1 MFYVNNN
8 ITYYEIKTMGKLK
21 NLSIVALFKRF
32 GRSIRRFPLAMLFT
46 LLLVCFLF
54 YIIHGGRVGEKEE
67 FFLVFYPATGALLA
81 VALSLFT
88 EDFKKR
94 IVAVLTQVVIHAAW
108 LGISVYLAQ
117 IDRFSLP
124 QLIAVVAT
132 VFAIGLAIYVICFY
146 RKNQD
151 MQFWNFSI
159 RTAGALVVSVAI
171 SGALTLGLLL
181 LVESL
186 KMLFDIEIHEVVYA
200 DIWTVCMCLLAPVL
214 FMILIP
220 EGEDKYMNEAPEF
233 SRFTQ
238 GVVQYLFLPLLG
250 LYLITLYVYA
260 AKILLQWSLPVGG
273 VSYLVSGSM
282 VLMVLL
288 IYVTFPVQYQEGNK
302 LFKGVTRWLPVVM
315 LPLLAL
321 MSVAIGRRLSDY
333 GITISRL
340 YLLVFNVWC
349 YAVCLWLIFTR
360 NRRIWLIPTSFA
372 VILFLISVGPQSI
385 ANITK
390 RHLLNEA
397 RDAFMASGFT
407 KLPLTDEQYKRWA
420 EEADPDVVA
429 AIDSKLAYLCHYEI
443 TDIPVSVSINSVVIN
458 SNSVGS
464 YSHHSVVEDDDVYVV
479 SYSNSHLITD
489 MTIPQ
494 GYTRM
499 TYLHELNVDPDM
511 NPYKLLLVLKDGENP
526 EEYRFLIDVSMLKKF
541 DEEGTYQPGEQL
553 AVKNDRAML
562 VIDDFRLW
570 GLTGHD
576 GEWDFEGEGILF
588 IK

>member
-1 MFYVNNN
+1 
-8 ITYYEIKTMGKLK
+8 MGKLK

-32 GRSIRRFPLAMLFT
+32 GQSIRRFPLAMLFT

-54 YIIHGGRVGEKEE
+54 YIIHGGHVGEKEE

-117 IDRFSLP
+117 IDRFSIP

-132 VFAIGLAIYVICFY
+132 VFAIGLAVFVICFY
-146 RKNQD
+146 RKNQE

-288 IYVTFPVQYQEGNK
+288 IYVTFPVQHQEGNK
-302 LFKGVTRWLPVVM
+302 LFKGVARWLPVVM

-397 RDAFMASGFT
+397 REAFMASGFT

-420 EEADPDVVA
+420 EVADPDVVA

-511 NPYKLLLVLKDGENP
+511 NPYKLLLVLKDGENH

>member
-1 MFYVNNN
+1 
-8 ITYYEIKTMGKLK
+8 MGKLK

-81 VALSLFT
+81 TALSLFT

-117 IDRFSLP
+117 IDRFSIP

-132 VFAIGLAIYVICFY
+132 VFAIGLAVFVICFY

-181 LVESL
+181 LAESL
-186 KMLFDIEIHEVVYA
+186 QMLFDIEIHEVVYA

-385 ANITK
+385 ANTTK

-562 VIDDFRLW
+562 VIDDFRLY
-570 GLTGHD
+570 GSTGHD

>member
-81 VALSLFT
+81 TALSLFT

-117 IDRFSLP
+117 IDRFSIP

-132 VFAIGLAIYVICFY
+132 VFAIGLAVFVICFY

-385 ANITK
+385 ANTTK

-499 TYLHELNVDPDM
+499 TYLHELNVDPDI

-562 VIDDFRLW
+562 VIDDFRLY
-570 GLTGHD
+570 GSTGHD

>member
-81 VALSLFT
+81 TALSLFT

-117 IDRFSLP
+117 IDRFSIP

-132 VFAIGLAIYVICFY
+132 VFAIGLAVFVICFY

-390 RHLLNEA
+390 RYLLNEA
-397 RDAFMASGFT
+397 REAFMASGFT
-407 KLPLTDEQYKRWA
+407 KLPLSDEQYKRWA

-499 TYLHELNVDPDM
+499 TYLHELNVEYGM
-511 NPYKLLLVLKDGENP
+511 NPDKIMLVLKDGKNS

-553 AVKNDRAML
+553 ALKNDRAML

>member
-1 MFYVNNN
+1 
-8 ITYYEIKTMGKLK
+8 MGKLK

-81 VALSLFT
+81 TALSLFT

-117 IDRFSLP
+117 IDRFSIP

-132 VFAIGLAIYVICFY
+132 VFAIGLAVFVICFY

-288 IYVTFPVQYQEGNK
+288 IYVTFPVQHQDGNK

-360 NRRIWLIPTSFA
+360 NSRIWLNPTSFA

-397 RDAFMASGFT
+397 REAFMASGFT
-407 KLPLTDEQYKRWA
+407 KLPLSDEQYKRWA

>member
-1 MFYVNNN
+1 
-8 ITYYEIKTMGKLK
+8 MGKLK

-32 GRSIRRFPLAMLFT
+32 GQSKRRFPLAMLFT

-54 YIIHGGRVGEKEE
+54 YIIHGGHVGEKEE

-117 IDRFSLP
+117 IDRFSIP

-132 VFAIGLAIYVICFY
+132 VFAIGLAVFVICFY
-146 RKNQD
+146 RKNQE

-288 IYVTFPVQYQEGNK
+288 IYVTFPVQHQEGNK
-302 LFKGVTRWLPVVM
+302 LFKGVARWLPVVM

-397 RDAFMASGFT
+397 REAFMASGFT

-420 EEADPDVVA
+420 EVADPDVVA

>member
-1 MFYVNNN
+1 
-8 ITYYEIKTMGKLK
+8 MGKLK

-32 GRSIRRFPLAMLFT
+32 GQSIRRFPLAMLFT

-54 YIIHGGRVGEKEE
+54 YIIHGGHVGEKEE

-117 IDRFSLP
+117 IDRFSIP

-132 VFAIGLAIYVICFY
+132 VFAIGLAVFVICFY
-146 RKNQD
+146 RKNQE

-288 IYVTFPVQYQEGNK
+288 IYVTFPVQHQEGNK
-302 LFKGVTRWLPVVM
+302 LFKGVARWLPVVM

-397 RDAFMASGFT
+397 REAFMASGFT

-420 EEADPDVVA
+420 EVADPDVVA

>member
-1 MFYVNNN
+1 
-8 ITYYEIKTMGKLK
+8 MGKLK

-32 GRSIRRFPLAMLFT
+32 GQSIRRFPLAMLFT

-54 YIIHGGRVGEKEE
+54 YIIHGGHVGEKEE

-117 IDRFSLP
+117 IDRFSIP

-132 VFAIGLAIYVICFY
+132 VFAIGLAVFVICFY
-146 RKNQD
+146 RKNQE

-171 SGALTLGLLL
+171 GGALTLGLLL
-181 LVESL
+181 LAESL
-186 KMLFDIEIHEVVYA
+186 QMLFDIEIHEVVYA

-288 IYVTFPVQYQEGNK
+288 IYVTFPVQHQDGNK

-360 NRRIWLIPTSFA
+360 NRRIWLIPASFA

-390 RHLLNEA
+390 RQLLNEA
-397 RDAFMASGFT
+397 RAAFTASGFT
-407 KLPLTDEQYKRWA
+407 KLPLSDEQYKRWA

-429 AIDSKLAYLCHYEI
+429 AIDSKLVYLCNYYNSE
-443 TDIPVSVSINSVVIN
+443 SINSVLMDYNI
-458 SNSVGS
+458 VGS
-464 YSHHSVVEDDDVYVV
+464 YSCHSEEEDADFSFGEVI
-479 SYSNSHLITD
+479 SYSNSNLITD
-489 MTIPQ
+489 MTMPQ
-494 GYTRM
+494 GYTKM
-499 TYLHELNVDPDM
+499 TYCQGLSVEQDM
-511 NPYKLLLVLKDGENP
+511 NPYKILFILKDGKNS

-541 DEEGTYQPGEQL
+541 DEEGAYQPGEQL
-553 AVKNDRAML
+553 AVKNDRAMF
-562 VIDDFRLW
+562 VFDHFRLY
-570 GLTGHD
+570 GSTDHS
-576 GEWDFEGEGILF
+576 GEWDFDGGGILF
-588 IK
+588 TK

>member
-1 MFYVNNN
+1 
-8 ITYYEIKTMGKLK
+8 MGKLK

-32 GRSIRRFPLAMLFT
+32 GQSIRRFPLAMLFT

-54 YIIHGGRVGEKEE
+54 YIIHGGHVGEKEE

-117 IDRFSLP
+117 IDRFSIP

-132 VFAIGLAIYVICFY
+132 VFAIGLAVFVICFY
-146 RKNQD
+146 RKNQE

-186 KMLFDIEIHEVVYA
+186 EMLFDIEIHEVVYA

-288 IYVTFPVQYQEGNK
+288 IYVTFPVQHQDGNK

-397 RDAFMASGFT
+397 REAFMASGFT

-420 EEADPDVVA
+420 EVADPDVVA

-511 NPYKLLLVLKDGENP
+511 NPDKIMLVLKDGKNS

>member
-1 MFYVNNN
+1 
-8 ITYYEIKTMGKLK
+8 MGKLK

-32 GRSIRRFPLAMLFT
+32 GQSIRRFPLAMLFT

-54 YIIHGGRVGEKEE
+54 YIIHGGHVGEKEE

-117 IDRFSLP
+117 IDRFSIP

-132 VFAIGLAIYVICFY
+132 VFAIGLAVFVICFY
-146 RKNQD
+146 RKNQE

-288 IYVTFPVQYQEGNK
+288 IYVTFPVQHQEGNK
-302 LFKGVTRWLPVVM
+302 LFKGVARWLPVVM

-397 RDAFMASGFT
+397 REAFMASGFT

-420 EEADPDVVA
+420 EVADPDVVA

-588 IK
+588 TK

>member
-1 MFYVNNN
+1 
-8 ITYYEIKTMGKLK
+8 MGKLK

-81 VALSLFT
+81 TALSLFT

-117 IDRFSLP
+117 IDRFSIP

-132 VFAIGLAIYVICFY
+132 VFAIGLAVFVVCFY

-302 LFKGVTRWLPVVM
+302 LVM

-489 MTIPQ
+489 LTIPQ

>member
-1 MFYVNNN
+1 
-8 ITYYEIKTMGKLK
+8 MGKLK

-81 VALSLFT
+81 TALSLFT

-117 IDRFSLP
+117 IDRFSIP

-132 VFAIGLAIYVICFY
+132 VFAIGLAVFVICFY

-360 NRRIWLIPTSFA
+360 NSRIWLNPTSFA

-397 RDAFMASGFT
+397 REAFMASGFT
-407 KLPLTDEQYKRWA
+407 KLPLSDEQYKRWA

>member
-1 MFYVNNN
+1 
-8 ITYYEIKTMGKLK
+8 MGKLK

-32 GRSIRRFPLAMLFT
+32 GQSIRRFPLAMLFT

-54 YIIHGGRVGEKEE
+54 YIIHGGHVGEKEE

-117 IDRFSLP
+117 GISVYLAQIDRFSIP

-132 VFAIGLAIYVICFY
+132 VFAIGLAIFVICFY
-146 RKNQD
+146 RKNQE

-288 IYVTFPVQYQEGNK
+288 IYVTFPVQYQDGNK
-302 LFKGVTRWLPVVM
+302 LFKGMTRWLPVVM

-420 EEADPDVVA
+420 EVADPDVVA

-499 TYLHELNVDPDM
+499 TYIHELNVDPDM

-588 IK
+588 TK

>member
-1 MFYVNNN
+1 
-8 ITYYEIKTMGKLK
+8 MGKLK

-81 VALSLFT
+81 TALSLFT

-117 IDRFSLP
+117 IDRFSIP

-132 VFAIGLAIYVICFY
+132 VFAIGLAVFVICFY

-181 LVESL
+181 LAESL
-186 KMLFDIEIHEVVYA
+186 QMLFDIEIHEVVYA

-385 ANITK
+385 ANTTK

-443 TDIPVSVSINSVVIN
+443 TDIPVSASINSVVIN

-562 VIDDFRLW
+562 VIDDFRLY
-570 GLTGHD
+570 GSTGHD

>member
-1 MFYVNNN
+1 
-8 ITYYEIKTMGKLK
+8 MGKLK

-81 VALSLFT
+81 TALSLFT

-117 IDRFSLP
+117 IDRFSIP

-132 VFAIGLAIYVICFY
+132 VFAIGLAIFVICFY
-146 RKNQD
+146 RKNQE

-159 RTAGALVVSVAI
+159 RTAGALVVIVAI
-171 SGALTLGLLL
+171 GGALTLGLLL

-288 IYVTFPVQYQEGNK
+288 IYVTFPVQHQEGNK

-420 EEADPDVVA
+420 EVADPDVVA
-429 AIDSKLAYLCHYEI
+429 AIDSKLVYLCHYDI

-464 YSHHSVVEDDDVYVV
+464 YSHHSVVEDDDVYSGVGEV
-479 SYSNSHLITD
+479 ISYSNSHLITD
-489 MTIPQ
+489 LTIPQ

-499 TYLHELNVDPDM
+499 TYLDELNVDPDM
-511 NPYKLLLVLKDGENP
+511 NPYKLLLVLEDGKNS

-562 VIDDFRLW
+562 VIDYFRLY
-570 GLTGHD
+570 GRTGHY

-588 IK
+588 TK

>member
-81 VALSLFT
+81 TALSLFT

-117 IDRFSLP
+117 IDRFSIP

-132 VFAIGLAIYVICFY
+132 VFAIGLAVFVICFY

-181 LVESL
+181 LAESL
-186 KMLFDIEIHEVVYA
+186 QMLFDIEIHEVVYA

-385 ANITK
+385 ANTTK

-489 MTIPQ
+489 LTIPQ

-499 TYLHELNVDPDM
+499 TYLHDLNVDYDM

-562 VIDDFRLW
+562 VIDDFRLY
-570 GLTGHD
+570 GSTGHD

>member
-1 MFYVNNN
+1 
-8 ITYYEIKTMGKLK
+8 MGKFK
-21 NLSIVALFKRF
+21 NLSIVALFKGF

-54 YIIHGGRVGEKEE
+54 YIIHGGEVGDKEE

-81 VALSLFT
+81 IALSLFT

-124 QLIAVVAT
+124 QLIAVGAT
-132 VFAIGLAIYVICFY
+132 VFAIGLAIFIICFY
-146 RKNQD
+146 RKNQE

-171 SGALTLGLLL
+171 GGALTLGLLL
-181 LVESL
+181 LASSL
-186 KMLFDIEIHEVVYA
+186 EMLFAIETHEEVYA

-220 EGEDKYMNEAPEF
+220 QGEDKYMNEAPKF
-233 SRFTQ
+233 SSFAQ

-250 LYLITLYVYA
+250 LYLITLYAYA

-273 VSYLVSGSM
+273 VSYLVTGSM

-288 IYVTFPVQYQEGNK
+288 IYVTFPVQHQDGNK

-372 VILFLISVGPQSI
+372 IILFLISVGPQSI

-407 KLPLTDEQYKRWA
+407 QLPLSDEQYKRWA

-429 AIDSKLAYLCHYEI
+429 AIDSKLVYLCHYDI
-443 TDIPVSVSINSVVIN
+443 THIPVSEPIKSVVIAEG
-458 SNSVGS
+458 SVGS
-464 YSHHSVVEDDDVYVV
+464 YCNHNDVNFGEEI
-479 SYSNSHLITD
+479 SYSNSHMITN
-489 MTIPQ
+489 MTMPQ

-499 TYLHELNVDPDM
+499 TYLHELNVEQDM
-511 NPYKLLLVLKDGENP
+511 NPDKLLLVLKDGENS
-526 EEYRFLIDVSMLKKF
+526 EEYRFLIDVSMLRKF
-541 DEEGTYQPGEQL
+541 DEKGTFQPGEQL

-562 VIDDFRLW
+562 VIDNFRLW
-570 GLTGHD
+570 GLTDHK

>member
-1 MFYVNNN
+1 
-8 ITYYEIKTMGKLK
+8 MGKFK
-21 NLSIVALFKRF
+21 NLSIVALVKRF
-32 GRSIRRFPLAMLFT
+32 GKTIGRFPLAMLFT
-46 LLLVCFLF
+46 LLLTCFLF
-54 YIIHGGRVGEKEE
+54 YFIHGGSVGGKED

-81 VALSLFT
+81 TALSLFT

-117 IDRFSLP
+117 IDRFSIP

-132 VFAIGLAIYVICFY
+132 VFAIGLAIFVICFY
-146 RKNQD
+146 RKNQE

-159 RTAGALVVSVAI
+159 RTAGALVVIVAI
-171 SGALTLGLLL
+171 GGALTLGLLL

-186 KMLFDIEIHEVVYA
+186 EMLFGIEIHEVVYA

-288 IYVTFPVQYQEGNK
+288 IYVTFPVQHQEGNK

-372 VILFLISVGPQSI
+372 VILLLISVGPQSI

-499 TYLHELNVDPDM
+499 TYLHDLNVDYDM
-511 NPYKLLLVLKDGENP
+511 NAYKLLLVLEDGKNS

-562 VIDDFRLW
+562 VIDYFRLW
-570 GLTGHD
+570 GDTGHY

-588 IK
+588 TK

>member
-1 MFYVNNN
+1 
-8 ITYYEIKTMGKLK
+8 MGKLK

-81 VALSLFT
+81 TALSLFT

-117 IDRFSLP
+117 IDRFSIP

-132 VFAIGLAIYVICFY
+132 VFAIGLAVFVICFY

-390 RHLLNEA
+390 RQLLNEA
-397 RDAFMASGFT
+397 RAAFMASGFT

>member
-81 VALSLFT
+81 TALSLFT

-117 IDRFSLP
+117 IDRFSIP

-132 VFAIGLAIYVICFY
+132 VFAIGLAVFVICFY

-181 LVESL
+181 LAESL
-186 KMLFDIEIHEVVYA
+186 QMLFDIEIHEVVYA

-385 ANITK
+385 ANTTK

-562 VIDDFRLW
+562 VIDDFRLY
-570 GLTGHD
+570 GSTGHD